1 MGLGALAMSHESFL
15 VLPGGPSLTPFQG
28 ENLLSRIE
36 QLDPQVQGIRA
47 WYIHLVD
54 CITPLH
60 DHDRRILDALLDT
73 PTDTTDLTGWVV
85 VPRLGTI
92 SPWSSKATNIAHN
105 AGLTGIR
112 RLERGILYQFQ
123 TDNANWQPNPE
134 IKGLLYDRMTQEIFP
149 NLEATRGVFAI
160 PEPRPLMRI
169 DILNGGLDALQAAD
183 QRLGLALSLEEQA
196 YLLDA
201 FSLLGK
207 NPTDVE
213 LMMFAQANSEHCR
226 HKIFNASWTIDGK
239 PSEETLFGMIRHT
252 EAVSPQ
258 GTLSAYQD
266 NAAIMQGGPGLAFYP
281 DPVTRHYQFHE
292 DDIDILMKVETHN
305 HPTAISPFPGAATG
319 SGGELRDEGA
329 TGMGGSPKGGLTG
342 FCVSN
347 LLLPGA
353 RQPWEIDSGRPDR
366 IVSALEIM
374 LEGPLGAAAFNNE
387 FGRPALGGYFRTFE
401 MSFNGEIRGYHKP
414 IMIAGGLGN
423 VFRRDG
429 AKKAIPPG
437 ALIVQIGGP
446 AMLIG
451 LGGGAA
457 SSQTSGAGQV
467 ELDFA
472 SVQRE
477 NPEMQRRCQEVIQ
490 SCRQLRE
497 KNPILSIHDVGA
509 GGLANAV
516 PEIIHGAGRGGRL
529 QLQNIPNADP
539 GMSPMELWCNESQER
554 YVLAI
559 LEENRECFAAIC
571 RRERCEWAV
580 LGVATQE
587 EHLILEDAT
596 SNPIDIPM
604 ALLFGKPPRMHRIA
618 EHRWLTSW
626 AFVPELK
633 FSEALERVLSL
644 PTVADKGFLITIG
657 DRSVTGMVCRDQMV
671 SPWQVPVAD
680 VAVMARGYEG
690 YHGEAMA
697 MGERSPVALV
707 DAAASARLA
716 VAEAITNLAAAAID
730 SLSLVK
736 LSANWMAPA
745 GHPGEDAKLFD
756 AVKAVGLELCPKLG
770 VGIPVG
776 KDSLSLKTVWHDGN
790 NAKSVTAPV
799 SLVISAFAPVFD
811 VRHTL
816 TPQPKALDQETDL
829 VLVDLG
835 REKNRLGASA
845 LAQVH
850 GEVGGEPADLDH
862 PDDLR
867 HFFTAIQTL
876 NREGLLLSYHDKGDG
891 GLVVTLLEMAF
902 AGRCG
907 LRIDISKISGNPQAI
922 LFNEEPGAVLQI
934 LRSNRERVLQTLQG
948 IGHVVTIG
956 APVPGD
962 VIRICGVRGFVYQS
976 SRTALHRIWS
986 KTSWHMRTLRDNP
999 KTAQEEYDGLLLTDD
1014 PGMSLRLTFDP
1025 ARSRQPSINRPA
1037 KVAILREQGING
1049 HVEMAAAFHRAGFI
1063 PVDVTMTD
1071 LLADPDR
1078 LQHFSG
1084 LAACGGFSYG
1094 DVLGAGVGWARTIL
1108 FHPGLK
1114 EAFQTFFHRP
1124 DTFTLGVCNG
1134 CQMLSQLKEL
1144 IPGAQ
1149 YWPLFKNNVSARFEA
1164 RFVSLVIPENRSI
1177 LLNGM
1182 VGSVVPVPVAHGE
1195 GQAVFSDPL
1204 MLEECL
1210 KHNLIVARYAD
1221 GFGNPTERYPY
1232 NPNGS
1237 VMGIAGLTSLDGRAT
1252 ILMPHPERVFR
1263 SVTNSWYPDSW
1274 GEDGPWLRLF
1284 ANARVW
1290 LERC

>member
-1 MGLGALAMSHESFL
+1 MSHETFL

-28 ENLLSRIE
+28 ERLLARAQSYDAQIQR
-36 QLDPQVQGIRA
+36 VQA

-54 CITPLH
+54 LLSPLN
-60 DHDRRILDALLDT
+60 DTNRRILDALLDT
-73 PTDTTDLTGWVV
+73 PPSPPPLTGWVV

-92 SPWSSKATNIAHN
+92 SPWSTKATNIAHN
-105 AGLTGIR
+105 AGLSGIR
-112 RLERGILYQFQ
+112 RLERGILYQFH
-123 TDNANWQPNPE
+123 TDGANWQPGAE
-134 IKGLLYDRMTQEIFP
+134 IRRLLHDRMTQEIFP
-149 NLEATRGVFAI
+149 NLEATRELFAT
-160 PEPRPLMRI
+160 PQPRPLTWV
-169 DILNGGLDALQAAD
+169 DIQNGGLPALQAAD
-183 QRLGLALSLEEQA
+183 HRLGLALSREEQE
-196 YLLDA
+196 YLVHA
-201 FSLLGK
+201 FSQLGK

-226 HKIFNASWTIDGK
+226 HKIFNASWTIDGQS
-239 PSEETLFGMIRHT
+239 PPETLFGMIRHT
-252 EAVSPQ
+252 EAISPQ

-281 DPVTRHYQFHE
+281 DPATRQYQFHE
-292 DDIDILMKVETHN
+292 EEIDILMKVETHN

-329 TGMGGSPKGGLTG
+329 TGIGGSPKGGLTG

-347 LLLPGA
+347 LLLPDA

-387 FGRPALGGYFRTFE
+387 FGRPALGGYFRTYE
-401 MSFNGEIRGYHKP
+401 MPCAGEIRGYHKP

-429 AKKAIPPG
+429 AKKNIPPG

-457 SSQTSGAGQV
+457 SSQTSGSGQA

-490 SCRQLRE
+490 RCRQLRE
-497 KNPILSIHDVGA
+497 NNPILSIHDVGA

-516 PEIIHGAGRGGRL
+516 PEIMHGAGLGGRL
-529 QLQNIPNADP
+529 QLQQIPNADP

-559 LEENRECFAAIC
+559 APENRERFADIC
-571 RRERCEWAV
+571 SRERCPWAV

-587 EHLILEDAT
+587 KHLILEDAT
-596 SNPIDIPM
+596 GAPSPIDIPM
-604 ALLFGKPPRMHRIA
+604 DLLFGKPPRMHRDVTHA
-618 EHRWLTSW
+618 CVTHPP
-626 AFVPELK
+626 FVPRLD

-657 DRSVTGMVCRDQMV
+657 DRSVTGMVCRDPMV

-690 YHGEAMA
+690 IAGEAMA
-697 MGERSPVALV
+697 MGERPPVALV
-707 DAAASARLA
+707 KAAASARLA

-730 SLSLVK
+730 SLSRVK

-745 GHPGEDAKLFD
+745 GHPGEDANLFD
-756 AVKAVGLELCPKLG
+756 AVRAVGLELCPALG

-776 KDSLSLKTVWHDGN
+776 KDSLSLKTVWREGDTPK
-790 NAKSVTAPV
+790 AVTAPV
-799 SLVISAFAPVFD
+799 SLVITAFAPVAD
-811 VRHTL
+811 IRRTL
-816 TPQPKALDQETDL
+816 TPQLQSLDQETDL

-835 REKNRLGASA
+835 RGKNRLAASA

-850 GEVGGEPADLDH
+850 GEVGSDPADLDH

-867 HFFTAIQTL
+867 RFFAAIQTL

-902 AGRCG
+902 AGHCG
-907 LRIDISKISGNPQAI
+907 LQIDISQMTGDPQAI

-934 LRSNRERVLQTLQG
+934 LRSHRQRVLQQLQG
-948 IGHVVTIG
+948 IGEVALIG
-956 APVPGD
+956 AAMTGNTV
-962 VIRICGVRGFVYQS
+962 RICGDRGFVYES
-976 SRTALHRIWS
+976 TRTTLHRIWS

-999 KTAQEEYDGLLLTDD
+999 ATAKEEYDRLLVTDD
-1014 PGMSLRLTFDP
+1014 PGMTVRLSFDP
-1025 ARSRQPSINRPA
+1025 TRSRVPSLKKAPQ
-1037 KVAILREQGING
+1037 VAILREQGING
-1049 HVEMAAAFHRAGFI
+1049 QVEMAAAFHRAGFT
-1063 PVDVTMTD
+1063 PVDITMTD
-1071 LLADPDR
+1071 LLANPDE

-1108 FHPGLK
+1108 FHPRLK
-1114 EAFQTFFHRP
+1114 EAFQTFFQRS

-1144 IPGAQ
+1144 IPGAHL
-1149 YWPLFKNNVSARFEA
+1149 WPIFKNNVSARFEA
-1164 RFVSLVIPENRSI
+1164 RFVSLAIPENRSV
-1177 LLNGM
+1177 LLAGM
-1182 VGSVVPVPVAHGE
+1182 AGSVLPVPVAHGE
-1195 GQAVFSDPL
+1195 GRAVFQDSAQL
-1204 MLEECL
+1204 QACL
-1210 KHNLIVARYAD
+1210 DNNLIVARYAD
-1221 GFGNPTERYPY
+1221 GYGNATECYPS

-1237 VMGIAGLTSLDGRAT
+1237 VLGIAGVTTLDGRAT

-1263 SVTNSWYPDSW
+1263 SVTHSWYPDSW

-1284 ANARVW
+1284 TNAKIW
-1290 LERC
+1290 LEGHS